1 MEIFEVFY
9 SSILQVFETGVF
21 GLKLF
26 DLGVTLLII
35 VIAISVRGLFAK
47 FVLNK
52 IKKIVKPYLNKLADK
67 DLEFFVITNNHK
79 YHDFLPNII
88 EWNDIISGL

>member
-9 SSILQVFETGVF
+9 SSIIQVFDTGVF

-35 VIAISVRGLFAK
+35 VIAISIRGLFAK
-47 FVLNK
+47 F
-52 IKKIVKPYLNKLADK
+52 ILNKLKKLSTKQALK
-67 DLEFFVITNNHK
+67 LMIS
-79 YHDFLPNII
+79 FLIH
-88 EWNDIISGL
+88 LCHH